1 MRLDIMLKAYEEVA
15 PKRYREKQGLTYE
28 QFEIGTV
35 WEHRPGRT
43 ITEADNI
50 WGSLLSMNQHPIHC
64 DNSYAAKTEFGRAL
78 VNSAVSFAIVNG
90 MTVASLSARAIANL
104 GWDKVRLT
112 RPVFVGD
119 TLYAESTVLS
129 KRLSRSRPNQG
140 IVGIATQGINQDGEI
155 VMTMERSFLVPSS
168 SISTL

>member
-1 MRLDIMLKAYEEVA
+1 MPKAYEEIS
-15 PKRYREKQGLTYE
+15 PRRYREKQGLTFE
-28 QFEIGTV
+28 EFEIGTV

-50 WGSLLSMNQHPIHC
+50 WGSLLSMNQHPVHC
-64 DNSYAAKTEFGRAL
+64 DDAYAGKTEFGRTL
-78 VNSAVSFAIVNG
+78 VNSAISFAIVNG
-90 MTVASLSARAIANL
+90 MTVASLSAQAIANL

-112 RPVFVGD
+112 KPVFVGD

-140 IVGIATQGINQDGEI
+140 IVAISTQGINQDGEI
-155 VMTMERSFLVPSS
+155 FMTMERSFLVPSS
-168 SISTL
+168 GISI